1 MPAPTRMPRYDVRND
16 GIGPYAVFYCDVC
29 AREYRSQPNVAATV
43 TTDIGRQALGG
54 LLRNV
59 PLVGRSVANSV
70 TGEDQRYSTSLSPQ
84 QLEAAWKQ
92 VMERFRECPTCMQI
106 VCLSDFDEQSGY
118 CREDSPRK
126 NEIAEAQA
134 EQAGKMVKGFAAAF
148 GLDKAFNQVGE
159 AARAAQTATN
169 QLAYCPQGH
178 MAAPGTK
185 FCPECGETMT
195 QPASVNC
202 PHCGQAV
209 MGAKFCPNCGAKVEQ
224 VAPAT
229 CPNCGAPAKGAKFC
243 SECGTKIA

>member
-1 MPAPTRMPRYDVRND
+1 MPRNDVRND

-29 AREYRSQPNVAATV
+29 GREYRSQPNVAATV
-43 TTDIGRQALGG
+43 TSDIGRQALGG

-84 QLEAAWKQ
+84 QLEAAWEQTK
-92 VMERFRECPTCMQI
+92 ERFRECPTCLQI
-106 VCLSDFDEQSGY
+106 VCLSDFDELSGY

-134 EQAGKMVKGFAAAF
+134 EQAGKMVKGFASAF
-148 GLDKAFNQVGE
+148 GLDKAFKQVGE
-159 AARAAQTATN
+159 AARAAQNATN
-169 QLAYCPQGH
+169 QLAYCSKGH

-202 PHCGQAV
+202 PQCGQAV

-224 VAPAT
+224 SAPAT